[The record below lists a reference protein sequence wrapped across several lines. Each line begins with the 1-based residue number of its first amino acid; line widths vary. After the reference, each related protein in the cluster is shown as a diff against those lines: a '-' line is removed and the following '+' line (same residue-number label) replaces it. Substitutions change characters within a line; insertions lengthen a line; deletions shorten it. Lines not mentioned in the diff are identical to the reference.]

1 MSEKTKQLKLHL
13 NEKNVKLFVDLLKAQ
28 KAPFKMQLSN
38 YTTKIESEPFNVMF
52 AKTMQS
58 NRVFAAA
65 AYLKNDL
72 NKKEIPDIDMKKNCY
87 YSTSFNG
94 DGFYSDIAFNID
106 IKHAYASILY
116 KDGLISKKT
125 FTYLSRLP
133 KLDRLAAVGM
143 LASRKVIFEHD
154 RQGRV
159 REFTEQV
166 NPMSNFF
173 YYCVQKTEQV
183 ITDVR
188 VNILAKS
195 FLFSWVDG
203 IYYLN
208 DNPAYRN
215 IVQEY
220 LYEEYGL
227 RSTYKELTEFEVKTK
242 NGSYRI
248 SFKEDGALKT
258 FNIPLP
264 EIGFKK
270 QISDY
275 LLTKK
280 YDKC

>member
-1 MSEKTKQLKLHL
+1 
-13 NEKNVKLFVDLLKAQ
+13 
-28 KAPFKMQLSN
+28 
-38 YTTKIESEPFNVMF
+38 
-52 AKTMQS
+52 
-58 NRVFAAA
+58 
-65 AYLKNDL
+65 
-72 NKKEIPDIDMKKNCY
+72 
-87 YSTSFNG
+87 
-94 DGFYSDIAFNID
+94 
-106 IKHAYASILY
+106 
-116 KDGLISKKT
+116 
-125 FTYLSRLP
+125 
-133 KLDRLAAVGM
+133 
-143 LASRKVIFEHD
+143 
-154 RQGRV
+154 
-159 REFTEQV
+159 
-166 NPMSNFF
+166 MSNFF

-183 ITDVR
+183 VTDVR

-227 RSTYKELTEFEVKTK
+227 RSTFKELTEFEVKTK

-248 SFKEDGALKT
+248 SFKEAGALKT

-280 YDKC
+280 YNKC